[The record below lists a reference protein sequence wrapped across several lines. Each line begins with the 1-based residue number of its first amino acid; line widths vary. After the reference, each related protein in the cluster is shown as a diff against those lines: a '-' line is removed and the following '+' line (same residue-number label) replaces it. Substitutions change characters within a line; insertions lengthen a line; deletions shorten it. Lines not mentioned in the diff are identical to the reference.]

1 VAAAVARVAVVVAA
15 AAVAGEQ
22 SLFRTGRQRPVR
34 DFKLRKNMRTETA
47 VELPFKLESISK
59 AAAPD
64 GAEGVWHSYVISQG
78 TNTIE
83 GVRAGTHAEVTLLV
97 NDMVERLNAR
107 REGKFGK
114 KKG

>member
-1 VAAAVARVAVVVAA
+1 MVAVAAAVARVAVAAA

-22 SLFRTGRQRPVR
+22 SLFRTGRQRPVKR

-64 GAEGVWHSYVISQG
+64 GAEGVWHS
-78 TNTIE
+78 
-83 GVRAGTHAEVTLLV
+83 
-97 NDMVERLNAR
+97 
-107 REGKFGK
+107 
-114 KKG
+114 

>member
-1 VAAAVARVAVVVAA
+1 VAARATAVAPVS
-15 AAVAGEQ
+15 VAGEQ
-22 SLFRTGRQRPVR
+22 LLFRTGRLRPVR
-34 DFKLRKNMRTETA
+34 DFPTRMTMRTETA
-47 VELPFKLESISK
+47 VELPFKLESITK

-78 TNTIE
+78 TNTIA

-107 REGKFGK
+107 REGKFRAK
-114 KKG
+114 SKG

>member
-1 VAAAVARVAVVVAA
+1 M
-15 AAVAGEQ
+15 
-22 SLFRTGRQRPVR
+22 RTT
-34 DFKLRKNMRTETA
+34 MRTETA

-59 AAAPD
+59 AAAPA

-107 REGKFGK
+107 REGKFRAK
-114 KKG
+114 SKG